1 LRLIGFLGGSGRGNW
16 LSGCPFFLFVSGD
29 SFSPQ
34 AFPSFILFYFI
45 GWVVGQGI
53 LWL

>member
-1 LRLIGFLGGSGRGNW
+1 VVPAVEIGRPAV
-16 LSGCPFFLFVSGD
+16 PFFLFVSGD